1 MLMSL
6 QQNPDE
12 FYKKLRAQLYET
24 SSWPSEYLYKFIV
37 PTNDAKI
44 KMIEDLFDNLGAVIH
59 TTASKNGK
67 YTSVSINVQ
76 MEDPDAVISKY
87 KLVAQQVEGVI
98 SL

>member
-1 MLMSL
+1 MSL

-12 FYKKLRAQLYET
+12 FYNKLREQLYDT

-87 KLVAQQVEGVI
+87 KMVAQQVEGVI